1 MFIYGFYSEIGMEII
16 PINGESVKIRLT
28 RSDVEDFRTPRDEK
42 ERRESASR
50 RIVRRAIES
59 ARAFTGFDAA
69 GGCEVRMLESKD
81 GGCEL
86 FIKKTNLSSG
96 GRDMAYA
103 KENYRISPEKTERA
117 ETVSYGFDCLDD
129 LACAC
134 RQLSAKGFRGE
145 SRVYFEPGERGKY
158 FLVISD
164 VPRQT
169 SSRLLKPLSFL
180 AEFGQR
186 CDYICAD
193 SYIKEH
199 FGCICDK
206 DAVKIIAENC

>member
-16 PINGESVKIRLT
+16 PINGESVQIRLT
-28 RSDVEDFRTPRDEK
+28 RSDVEDFRAPRDGAEK
-42 ERRESASR
+42 RESASR
-50 RIVRRAIES
+50 RVVRRALES
-59 ARAFTGFDAA
+59 ARTLAGFDVS

-86 FIKKTNLSSG
+86 FIKKTNISSG
-96 GRDMAYA
+96 GGTMAYT

-129 LACAC
+129 MVCAC
-134 RQLSAKGFRGE
+134 KQLSSKGFHGE
-145 SRVYFEPGERGKY
+145 SRVYFEPGDGGKY

-164 VPRQT
+164 VQKPT

-180 AEFGQR
+180 AEFGQK